1 MITSTQPVESSA
13 TVSRSRRLIDAKE
26 LGRMLGCSWRH
37 ALRLADQ
44 GLLPW
49 GCKLGRL
56 RRWDLAEIEA
66 FIASGCKPVR
76 QKAGHV

>member
-1 MITSTQPVESSA
+1 MVVSTLPPERTA
-13 TVSRSRRLIDAKE
+13 TLTPRRLIDAKE
-26 LGRMLGCSWRH
+26 LGRLLGCSWRH

-66 FIASGCKPVR
+66 FIAGGCQPG
-76 QKAGHV
+76 QKKQRRA